1 MTTLRSVNESCI
13 VFKMISNYSGN
24 LHGPV
29 EVGHIFVIAGKTIDA
44 ATNFAVNLAC
54 GKSTEADIPLHISVR
69 FHNESIIRNTL
80 QEGSWG
86 EEENDENLLSAPNP
100 IISGCYFKFY
110 ILVADDKFHIAINE
124 QPFCTY
130 NFRMPLEEIHAINI
144 VGDVQ
149 CVTRVD
155 HRRAYPSPWPMIQE
169 DIKTDTFSSDAP
181 RQYMPGHVMIIT
193 AMPSG
198 NPAGSFGFRFTD
210 GATKKQVFHMG
221 VRFHQRATIF
231 NGMTDSLE

>member
-1 MTTLRSVNESCI
+1 MT
-13 VFKMISNYSGN
+13 NYSGN

-44 ATNFAVNLAC
+44 ASNFAVNLAC
-54 GKSTEADIPLHISVR
+54 GKSPEADMPLHIGVR
-69 FHNESIIRNTL
+69 FHSESIVRNTL

-86 EEENDENLLSAPNP
+86 EEENEENLLSAPNP
-100 IISGCYFKFY
+100 IMSGCYFKFY

-130 NFRMPLEEIHAINI
+130 NFRMSLEEIHAINV

-169 DIKTDTFSSDAP
+169 DIKSDAFSGDAP

-193 AMPSG
+193 AIPSG
-198 NPAGSFGFRFTD
+198 NPQGSFAFRFTD
-210 GATKKQVFHMG
+210 GASKKQIFHMG